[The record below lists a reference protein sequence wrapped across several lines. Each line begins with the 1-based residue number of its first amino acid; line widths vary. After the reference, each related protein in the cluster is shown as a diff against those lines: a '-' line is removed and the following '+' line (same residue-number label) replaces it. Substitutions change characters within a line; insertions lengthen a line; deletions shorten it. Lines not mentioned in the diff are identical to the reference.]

1 MQDVKLHPLK
11 IAGVILNQPFFGSK
25 QRTKSEVE
33 LAGDEN
39 FPLPVQDLLWELA
52 LPVGSDRDH
61 RFSNPLV
68 DGEMKEKVKGIGRCL
83 VMGFGGDP
91 LIDRQRSL
99 VKMLAEEGVA
109 VVARFDDAGFHGVD
123 MVDSR
128 KATAVLNSIKSFV

>member
-11 IAGVILNQPFFGSK
+11 IAGIILNQPFFGSK
-25 QRTKSEVE
+25 QRTKSELE

-68 DGEMKEKVKGIGRCL
+68 EKEKVKRIGRCL
-83 VMGFGGDP
+83 VIGFGGDP
-91 LIDRQRSL
+91 LIDRQQSL

-109 VVARFDDAGFHGVD
+109 VEARFEDAWFHGVD
-123 MVDSR
+123 TVDSR
-128 KATAVLNSIKSFV
+128 KATTILNFIKTFV